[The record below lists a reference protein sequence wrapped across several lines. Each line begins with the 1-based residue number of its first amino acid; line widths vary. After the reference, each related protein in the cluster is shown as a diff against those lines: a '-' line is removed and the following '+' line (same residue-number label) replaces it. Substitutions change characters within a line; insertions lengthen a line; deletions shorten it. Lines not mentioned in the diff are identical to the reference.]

1 MKILFHQQNNKLLAL
16 IFISAFLFSCDFTP
30 RLHKKILE
38 AQEYIKKQEYS
49 KAISQ
54 YQEILKNNPP
64 ADIKVKINYQ
74 LGELFSINLGKN
86 RQSIKYYKDIKN
98 LTESPLWLVK
108 SEERIAEVSFTY
120 LKDYKLS
127 EKSYRLLVNFTPRL
141 EKYDFYQFRLATTY
155 IKSNQYNMALK
166 ELDKIQKVKSH
177 KFYVDSY
184 FQIGLLNFQKKNN
197 QEAIDNWKEYLKR
210 ETRKSKLVQTR
221 FLMANAYE
229 SMEKLKQAYNLYYS
243 ILGEY
248 PNTEVIQNRLNSI
261 FQRRVSRKR

>member
-1 MKILFHQQNNKLLAL
+1 MDQKKTKILAL
-16 IFISAFLFSCDFTP
+16 VFISAFFFSCDFTP

-38 AQEYIKKQEYS
+38 AQEYIKRQKYS
-49 KAISQ
+49 KAIAG

-64 ADIKVKINYQ
+64 NDIKVKINYQ

-86 RQSIKYYKDIKN
+86 REALKYYDDIKN
-98 LTESPLWLVK
+98 LTESPIWLVK
-108 SEERIAEVSFTY
+108 SEERIAEISFTY

-127 EKSYRLLVNFTPRL
+127 EKSYKLLINFTPRL
-141 EKYDFYQFRLATTY
+141 ENFDFYQFRLAQTY
-155 IKSNQYNMALK
+155 IKANRYTEALK
-166 ELDKIQKVKSH
+166 ELLAIQAVKSH
-177 KFYVDSY
+177 KFYIESY
-184 FQIGLLNFQKKNN
+184 FQIGLLNFQKKENE
-197 QEAIDNWKEYLKR
+197 EAIKNWKEYLRR
-210 ETRKSKLVQTR
+210 ETRKAQLVQTK

>member
-1 MKILFHQQNNKLLAL
+1 MFQKKIKLLAL
-16 IFISAFLFSCDFTP
+16 IFISAFFISCDFTP

-38 AQEYIKKQEYS
+38 AQEYIKQQKYS
-49 KAISQ
+49 KAIAG

-64 ADIKVKINYQ
+64 SDIKVKINYQ

-86 RQSIKYYKDIKN
+86 REAIKYYDDIKN

-108 SEERIAEVSFTY
+108 SEERIAEISFTY

-127 EKSYRLLVNFTPRL
+127 EKSYKLLVNFTPRL
-141 EKYDFYQFRLATTY
+141 EKFDFYQFRLAQTY
-155 IKSNQYNMALK
+155 IKSNRYNHALK
-166 ELDKIQKVKSH
+166 ELLSIQKVKSH
-177 KFYVDSY
+177 KYYIESY
-184 FQIGLLNFQKKNN
+184 FQVGLLYFQKKENA
-197 QEAIDNWKEYLKR
+197 EAIKNWKEYLKR
-210 ETRKSKLVQTR
+210 ETRKSHLVQTR

-261 FQRRVSRKR
+261 FNRRVSRKR

>member
-1 MKILFHQQNNKLLAL
+1 MLTLIQLQKNKILAL

-38 AQEYIKKQEYS
+38 AQEYIKNQQYS

-54 YQEILKNNPP
+54 YKEILKNNPP
-64 ADIKVKINYQ
+64 ADITVKINYQ

-86 RQSIKYYKDIKN
+86 RESLKYYNDIKN

-108 SEERIAEVSFTY
+108 SEERIAEISFTY

-127 EKSYRLLVNFTPRL
+127 EKSYKLLVNFTPRL
-141 EKYDFYQFRLATTY
+141 EKFDFYQFRLATTY
-155 IKSNQYNMALK
+155 IKANMYNQALE
-166 ELDKIQKVKSH
+166 ELGKIQKIKSH
-177 KFYVDSY
+177 KYYIESY

-197 QEAIDNWKEYLKR
+197 QEAINNWKEYLKR
-210 ETRKSKLVQTR
+210 ETRRSKLVQTR

-229 SMEKLKQAYNLYYS
+229 SMEELKQAYNLYYS